1 VDATS
6 DCYWSAMSL
15 LQFVTGSRSREV
27 TPETTD
33 AVLSW
38 LRDVRHTNANKA
50 AEAESVP
57 VSARHQNSIE
67 NCVFQHKLILIA
79 NKTLKDTV
87 QPRKH
92 WTLKAFA
99 KTGCSC
105 CAPEDEDDEEEV
117 GGGVRTVNGSTGIF
131 SIPPSNN
138 INYVDGKSAFAF
150 DPSKFK

>member
-1 VDATS
+1 MLGYR

-27 TPETTD
+27 TSETTD

-38 LRDVRHTNANKA
+38 LRDTRNANAKKA
-50 AEAESVP
+50 AAAESIP
-57 VSARHQNSIE
+57 ISAGYQKSIE

-79 NKTLKDTV
+79 SKTLKDTV
-87 QPRKH
+87 QPRQH

-105 CAPEDEDDEEEV
+105 CAPEDEDEEDEV
-117 GGGVRTVNGSTGIF
+117 GGGDRAVNGSTGLF

-150 DPSKFK
+150 DPSKFT